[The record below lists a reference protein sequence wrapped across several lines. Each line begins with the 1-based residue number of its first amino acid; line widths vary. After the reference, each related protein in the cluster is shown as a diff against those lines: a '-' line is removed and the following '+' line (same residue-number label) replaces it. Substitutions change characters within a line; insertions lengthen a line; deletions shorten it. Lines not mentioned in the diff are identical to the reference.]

1 MNNSEYF
8 GTPEINEDTVFPDS
22 GNYRHEDKS
31 KEMIKNKETGM
42 AKFMPKKKDIFGD
55 DKPFRLAIISSS
67 GSGKSV
73 LINTM
78 LTDPS
83 FGLRQKFLPDR
94 IFIFSATANKLDSA
108 YDKIM
113 DDLKQRSTK
122 EHEFEKDVQMFS
134 ESLDSNLAMI
144 YDTLYEEQV
153 KRK

>member
-8 GTPEINEDTVFPDS
+8 GNPEVNEDTVFPDS

-83 FGLRQKFLPDR
+83 FGLR
-94 IFIFSATANKLDSA
+94 
-108 YDKIM
+108 
-113 DDLKQRSTK
+113 
-122 EHEFEKDVQMFS
+122 
-134 ESLDSNLAMI
+134 
-144 YDTLYEEQV
+144 
-153 KRK
+153 

>member
-1 MNNSEYF
+1 MDKSEFF
-8 GTPEINEDTVFPDS
+8 GTPEVNEDTTFPDS
-22 GNYRHEDKS
+22 GNYKKEDNTKDV
-31 KEMIKNKETGM
+31 IRNKETGI

-73 LINTM
+73 LINEM
-78 LTDPS
+78 LTNPS

-113 DDLKQRSTK
+113 DDLK
-122 EHEFEKDVQMFS
+122 
-134 ESLDSNLAMI
+134 
-144 YDTLYEEQV
+144 
-153 KRK
+153 